1 MSGLPEDESLVS
13 VRRAPWGSGMNRAAR
28 RASSCLEEVGGSRT
42 VKVISTKPGRRMK
55 KMKPRSAGESLEHRA
70 GGKAAVMLAGERS
83 WKGLLTPQAS
93 NDLFEALHRS
103 HPVGLDR
110 SLQVARSLARPIM
123 LNQHLKSGRY
133 SSRSAIELSLL
144 VVVTLLCVVVA
155 QLLHC
160 LSS

>member
-1 MSGLPEDESLVS
+1 
-13 VRRAPWGSGMNRAAR
+13 
-28 RASSCLEEVGGSRT
+28 
-42 VKVISTKPGRRMK
+42 
-55 KMKPRSAGESLEHRA
+55 LEHRA
-70 GGKAAVMLAGERS
+70 GGKAAVMLVGERS

-93 NDLFEALHRS
+93 NDIFEALHRS

-110 SLQVARSLARPIM
+110 SLQVARSLVRPIM
-123 LNQHLKSGRY
+123 LNQHRKSRRY
-133 SSRSAIELSLL
+133 NSRSAIELSLL